1 MTAANPVAVRGTETP
16 TDPIH
21 LDGAADLQEVVA
33 EYDVVLTDVHAERC
47 GPCRMLEPIGD
58 SIAAETDAT
67 VANVD
72 ATQQLAGGVRRAGR
86 PDAGPLCQRAAVER
100 QVGALT
106 EPQAGARRTAR
117 CVTGPPSRAGHDGN
131 LGESFNRIR
140 RTVK

>member
-72 ATQQLAGGVRRAGR
+72 VDATQQLAGAYGVQAVPTLVLFADAQPSSARSARSPSRRRA
-86 PDAGPLCQRAAVER
+86 LVE
-100 QVGALT
+100 QHGA
-106 EPQAGARRTAR
+106 
-117 CVTGPPSRAGHDGN
+117 
-131 LGESFNRIR
+131 
-140 RTVK
+140 